1 MKPDLRTA
9 LRSRVIVG
17 DGAMGTYL
25 HQLGVPV
32 GISHEELNLTS
43 PEIVGDVH
51 RQYIDA
57 GAEAVETN
65 TYSAQRWKLEK
76 YGLGGRAEDINA
88 AAAAVARKAAAGRA
102 WVLGAVGPFRTGPGR
117 AAPGASIRRRDYEE
131 QLGALIGAGVDGLI
145 LETFYDL
152 EELSMVLRLARKRSD
167 LPVICQFAVEDPAR
181 TPDGVPLAE
190 AFRRLIGEGAD
201 AVGLNCRGGPSA
213 MIRAFAELPPL
224 GAPYSVFPN
233 AGLPDYV
240 DGRIVFSAPPEYFGE
255 TARTFADLGV
265 RLIGGCCG
273 TTPAHI
279 AAVARA
285 LKGYAPAEG
294 LAATGPDAER
304 ADTPADAAA
313 RAAADAS
320 RTKPRAVENMPEA
333 KSAPAVT
340 FRIAKAADEDAAD
353 ASARDAAQAAE
364 PAGRG
369 PDGREPAGREPTLV
383 ELVRRRHT
391 VIVEL
396 DPPRDLDLT
405 RFMAGA
411 AALKDARA
419 DALTMADN
427 SLAVSRMSNMAA
439 GVLVKERVGI
449 RPLVHIACR
458 DRNLIGTQ
466 SHMLGLHALGIDHVL
481 AVTGD
486 PARFGDLPG
495 ASSVYDMTSFD
506 IIRMI
511 KQLNEGISFSG
522 KPLRHRAR
530 FVVGAAFNPNVKH
543 LDKAIRRLEKK
554 VEAGADFIMTQPVYD
569 PKLIERIAD
578 ETRHIPVPVFIGIM
592 PLASGRNAE
601 FLHNEVPGIQLSDR
615 VRERMRGLEGEEGR
629 REGLAIARELLDAA
643 MERFNGIY
651 LITPFMLYEMTA
663 ELTRY
668 VRRKADARTPAA
680 GGANA

>member
-32 GISHEELNLTS
+32 GISHEELNVTN
-43 PEIVGDVH
+43 PDIIGDVH

-76 YGLGGRAEDINA
+76 YGLGGKAEGINA
-88 AAAAVARKAAAGRA
+88 AGAAVARKAAGSRA

-117 AAPGASIRRRDYEE
+117 TAPGANVRRRDYEE
-131 QLGALIGAGVDGLI
+131 QLGALLGAGVDGLI

-152 EELSMVLRLARKRSD
+152 EELSLVLRLARKRSD

-201 AVGLNCRGGPSA
+201 VVGLNCRGGPSA
-213 MIRAFAELPPL
+213 MIRAFAELPRL
-224 GAPYSVFPN
+224 GVPFSVFPN

-240 DGRIVFSAPPEYFGE
+240 DGRVVFSAPPEYFGE

-279 AAVARA
+279 AAVAAA
-285 LKGYAPAEG
+285 LKEYAPEAG
-294 LAATGPDAER
+294 LADTGPDAER
-304 ADTPADAAA
+304 ADTPADVS
-313 RAAADAS
+313 ADAAL
-320 RTKPRAVENMPEA
+320 REKRQDAKPTEA
-333 KSAPAVT
+333 KSVPVVTVRIPTAVV
-340 FRIAKAADEDAAD
+340 EDAAG
-353 ASARDAAQAAE
+353 ASARDGAQAAAE

-369 PDGREPAGREPTLV
+369 PDGREPSGREPTLV

-439 GVLVKERVGI
+439 GMLVKERIGI

-522 KPLRHRAR
+522 KPLRQRAR
-530 FVVGAAFNPNVKH
+530 FVVGAAFNPNVKY

-569 PKLIERIAD
+569 PKLIERLAGEI
-578 ETRHIPVPVFIGIM
+578 RHIPVPVFIGIM

-615 VRERMRGLEGEEGR
+615 VRERMHGLEGEEGR

-643 MERFNGIY
+643 MECFNGIY
-651 LITPFMLYEMTA
+651 LITPFMLYDMTA

-668 VRRKADARTPAA
+668 VRRKTATGTPAR
-680 GGANA
+680 GEANA